1 MKKKGLKSHPGE
13 APSGQETRSSD
24 VPWEFLGRELGW
36 SQRIDLERMQHLP
49 LRSPR
54 GPAQDALGHRGRC
67 TQPSWEGLLCPQL
80 KDGLVVDDRG

>member
-36 SQRIDLERMQHLP
+36 SQRIHCEPQSLP
-49 LRSPR
+49 NLSVP
-54 GPAQDALGHRGRC
+54 QFVCLQSWLGV
-67 TQPSWEGLLCPQL
+67 TAA
-80 KDGLVVDDRG
+80 